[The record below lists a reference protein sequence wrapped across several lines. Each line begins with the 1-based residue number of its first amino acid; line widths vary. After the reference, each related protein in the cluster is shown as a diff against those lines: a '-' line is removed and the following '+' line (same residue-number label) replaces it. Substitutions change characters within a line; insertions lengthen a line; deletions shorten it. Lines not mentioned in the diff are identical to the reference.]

1 MGKLEEA
8 MLTKNQGGMG
18 FKDLERFNDALL
30 GKQVWRLLT
39 NPNSLFYKV
48 FKARY
53 FPHCLV
59 MDDEVQFG
67 GSYAWQSIFE
77 ARTVI
82 ALGFTWRTGNGTN
95 VLIKGDKWLPDPH
108 SRTSQVTHGFVL

>member
-1 MGKLEEA
+1 

-18 FKDLERFNDALL
+18 FKDLERFNDALPS
-30 GKQVWRLLT
+30 KQVWRLLT
-39 NPNSLFYKV
+39 NPNSLFSEV

-59 MDDEVQFG
+59 MDDEVQSG

-77 ARTVI
+77 ARKVI
-82 ALGFTWRTGNGTN
+82 TLGSTWRIGNGTN
-95 VLIKGDKWLPDPH
+95 VSVRGDKWLLDPQ
-108 SRTSQVTHGFVL
+108 S